1 QYFRLSITVS
11 DGNGSCSGILNV
23 IVLPV
28 IHDTVNF
35 TVGSQS
41 VRIRENKGPLFPV
54 TSVHAVS
61 NTRIFYRIVDPVT
74 AFRIDEKT
82 GKITTTS
89 NLDLDLHPNLRFN
102 TLVISAYTENLQSS
116 ATAVVNITVEDVNDI
131 APWCRPA
138 VIVKEVPETT
148 AIGRILE
155 HLSCTDPDFSN
166 TSLHYRIQSNTNSI
180 YKFRMQNNELQV
192 RNQKSYSNTILLVS
206 LCYMVNNTLTYDSA
220 EMASV
225 NFQYAASIVVTDTG
239 IPQLTTTVSVFVTVT
254 PVNKYPPVFHLP
266 VVFFVEEDAPL
277 GTDVANVNATDRDW
291 KFNDLEFS
299 IVGGN
304 TNDPPTFYINQM
316 NGHIILLTK
325 LDFEERQSYTLTIQ
339 AKDLNNDILPDPKNQ
354 KTSWQNITIYVQDI
368 NDNPPVCHPPYY
380 EETIYSTREK
390 ELPIVSLTCTDRD
403 INSVL
408 TYSIVG
414 GNTNNRF
421 FMDDN
426 NLLSRDTFSYSFIG
440 IYDPTT
446 FELLVKVTDEPDPKL
461 STIVTVI
468 VHVVPW
474 TTTTSTKPT
483 THT

>member
-1 QYFRLSITVS
+1 
-11 DGNGSCSGILNV
+11 
-23 IVLPV
+23 
-28 IHDTVNF
+28 
-35 TVGSQS
+35 
-41 VRIRENKGPLFPV
+41 
-54 TSVHAVS
+54 
-61 NTRIFYRIVDPVT
+61 
-74 AFRIDEKT
+74 
-82 GKITTTS
+82 
-89 NLDLDLHPNLRFN
+89 
-102 TLVISAYTENLQSS
+102 
-116 ATAVVNITVEDVNDI
+116 
-131 APWCRPA
+131 
-138 VIVKEVPETT
+138 
-148 AIGRILE
+148 
-155 HLSCTDPDFSN
+155 
-166 TSLHYRIQSNTNSI
+166 
-180 YKFRMQNNELQV
+180 
-192 RNQKSYSNTILLVS
+192 
-206 LCYMVNNTLTYDSA
+206 
-220 EMASV
+220 
-225 NFQYAASIVVTDTG
+225 
-239 IPQLTTTVSVFVTVT
+239 
-254 PVNKYPPVFHLP
+254 
-266 VVFFVEEDAPL
+266 
-277 GTDVANVNATDRDW
+277 
-291 KFNDLEFS
+291 
-299 IVGGN
+299 
-304 TNDPPTFYINQM
+304 M

-483 THT
+483 THTRGSLFL